1 MWLVIG
7 FGCQK
12 KWSIIHS
19 GEGVYYAVTL
29 NCEEIRASVIK
40 QSEITCVMLVGI
52 RK

>member
-7 FGCQK
+7 FDCQK

-19 GEGVYYAVTL
+19 GGGVYYAVTL
-29 NCEEIRASVIK
+29 NCDEIRASVIK
-40 QSEITCVMLVGI
+40 QSEITGEILVRI